1 MTWNRFPAPR
11 LETAPCVT
19 ETPVPRCSRCARRMP
34 SIPKAAE
41 DRPRLVAID
50 PLAIIPGGP
59 CPLFI
64 PADPGR

>member
-1 MTWNRFPAPR
+1 
-11 LETAPCVT
+11 
-19 ETPVPRCSRCARRMP
+19 MP

>member
-1 MTWNRFPAPR
+1 
-11 LETAPCVT
+11 
-19 ETPVPRCSRCARRMP
+19 MP

-50 PLAIIPGGP
+50 PLAIIQGGP